1 MDNSEKVLRSV
12 RLGCFALRD
21 MQIRNY
27 KRNHYRDTVD
37 DLTILNSELRIYA
50 TNSLD
55 LMSDRC
61 HSSRINLP
69 NNLEDLP
76 AMLDTMG
83 EQGWI
88 VGACI
93 YMLLKQYRTLGIAK
107 EVMDTVAKKYETLFE
122 KDKNNYQKK
131 INAKVE
137 ELMEAFRA
145 NQREDEAIIVSKFGR
160 LVQLLNG
167 LGFEI
172 LDILEDCGKNNFQR
186 AFDLIKGFPS
196 MKYELSKEFSRIL
209 EKKDTVI
216 C

>member
-1 MDNSEKVLRSV
+1 
-12 RLGCFALRD
+12 
-21 MQIRNY
+21 
-27 KRNHYRDTVD
+27 
-37 DLTILNSELRIYA
+37 
-50 TNSLD
+50 
-55 LMSDRC
+55 
-61 HSSRINLP
+61 
-69 NNLEDLP
+69 
-76 AMLDTMG
+76 
-83 EQGWI
+83 
-88 VGACI
+88 
-93 YMLLKQYRTLGIAK
+93 MLLKQYRTLGIAK